1 MRLPASGKRTH
12 ASGAPS
18 GAFQG
23 IELKFSAPLQNTQAE
38 LCPQPHARPV
48 PCGEQGWSPSCPV
61 LQCWARPS
69 ESFPQCCH
77 TPEGPRAWLTPQRPR
92 EAGGGALLG
101 LKNHS
106 EVAGGPLLASPPGA
120 RFISTLAAPQKPS
133 LSGVSQAAGHSQLR
147 DPDLRKTPG
156 PEPPGKG
163 DTGPDQGSQAAPKL
177 GAHFVGWPRGA
188 SEGTWAGGG
197 GLERDRKYPPFPIP
211 PGLQNKLLELNSERC
226 R

>member
-1 MRLPASGKRTH
+1 MRP
-12 ASGAPS
+12 GAPS

-38 LCPQPHARPV
+38 LCPQPRARPV

-69 ESFPQCCH
+69 ESFPQCSH

-133 LSGVSQAAGHSQLR
+133 LSGVSQVAGYSQLR

-156 PEPPGKG
+156 PEPPGRG

-177 GAHFVGWPRGA
+177 GAHLWGGPGEPARGPGQGA
-188 SEGTWAGGG
+188 EVWRGTGST
-197 GLERDRKYPPFPIP
+197 PPSPS
-211 PGLQNKLLELNSERC
+211 LQAC
-226 R
+226 RTSFWN